1 MSRRAG
7 TDTLGQ
13 GPRQVLR
20 VAIAVALTSLIT
32 TAPAAS
38 AASWE
43 RSFDPI
49 ALGQLA
55 IPGRTRVALVAAGE
69 PTPEL
74 VRARGMLAAAAGAS
88 GRWTVVDPDPDLEID
103 PEARDAALVEQQRE
117 GRDVEAVWV
126 LRLFPSTS
134 VGAPATATVMMYS
147 PIGPLLGN
155 FYVIEGEPLQV
166 VATPPDLAAEYLRQ
180 RISPVTADTIVTS
193 PEPESFAREG
203 GFAKDGVHLREPRDL
218 YLAMGRHDLVQ
229 RYDDTDADRLLAS
242 VISGGVAFIGVVV
255 FMHDVF
261 DAGGIPTTD
270 IGAAGISGLVLAGLG
285 TAGVVIAQTTID
297 PDPLDWDGKVAAVA
311 AYNDALRRR
320 LELPTQGRVEV
331 HDRGPRL
338 SRIGVAPLRDGLGLS
353 LGGQF

>member
-1 MSRRAG
+1 MVRCASA
-7 TDTLGQ
+7 DTLLHA
-13 GPRQVLR
+13 PRTVPR
-20 VAIAVALTSLIT
+20 VVIGIVLTSLIAI
-32 TAPAAS
+32 APQAS

-103 PEARDAALVEQQRE
+103 PEARDAELVGQQRE

-126 LRLFPSTS
+126 LRLFPGAS

-147 PIGPLLGN
+147 PIGPLVGN
-155 FYVIEGEPLQV
+155 FYVLEGEPLQV

-180 RISPVTADTIVTS
+180 RISPVTADTIVTTA
-193 PEPESFAREG
+193 EPEGFPREG
-203 GFAKDGVHLREPRDL
+203 GFAKDGVRLREPRDL

-229 RYDDTDADRLLAS
+229 RYDDADSDRLLAS
-242 VISGGVAFIGVVV
+242 VISGGVAFIGVIV

-270 IGAAGISGLVLAGLG
+270 IGAAGLSGLVLAGLG
-285 TAGVVIAQTTID
+285 TAGVVIAQTAID
-297 PDPLDWDGKVAAVA
+297 PDPLDWDGKVAAAA

-320 LELPTQGRVEV
+320 LAVPTQGRLEV
-331 HDRGPRL
+331 RDPGPRL